1 MFLFLHNDGFQLSRN
16 VGLNI
21 VMHLGKTSQTKRDVD
36 GKTYYNILTYTY
48 GDNEDLRSFTFY

>member
-1 MFLFLHNDGFQLSRN
+1 
-16 VGLNI
+16 LNI